1 MLYLNPYVLQIEKWI
16 GYEELGCV
24 SRLTFAASSASA
36 GEINI
41 KLPDDTEVTTN
52 SVLYKCGEKNVSVT
66 YYNAGDISLAELEL
80 EDETIVASNV
90 ISGSGAKYAGGVY
103 IWWTKGETAD
113 LYNLMDDPDQSKPT
127 NCVEQ

>member
-1 MLYLNPYVLQIEKWI
+1 MKKWVVFPVLA
-16 GYEELGCV
+16 L
-24 SRLTFAASSASA
+24 AASTASAS
-36 GEINI
+36 EINI
-41 KLPDDTEVTTN
+41 KLPDDTEVSTN

-66 YYNAGDISLAELEL
+66 YYNAGEISLAELEL
-80 EDETIVASNV
+80 EDETVVASNV

-103 IWWTKGETAD
+103 IWWTKGDTAD

>member
-1 MLYLNPYVLQIEKWI
+1 MKNWVVF
-16 GYEELGCV
+16 LG
-24 SRLTFAASSASA
+24 LTFAASSASA

-66 YYNAGDISLAELEL
+66 YYNAGDISRAELEL

>member
-1 MLYLNPYVLQIEKWI
+1 MKNWVVF
-16 GYEELGCV
+16 LG
-24 SRLTFAASSASA
+24 LTFAASSASA

-52 SVLYKCGEKNVSVT
+52 AVLYKCGEKNVSVT

-80 EDETIVASNV
+80 EDETVVASNV

-103 IWWTKGETAD
+103 IWWTKGDTAD